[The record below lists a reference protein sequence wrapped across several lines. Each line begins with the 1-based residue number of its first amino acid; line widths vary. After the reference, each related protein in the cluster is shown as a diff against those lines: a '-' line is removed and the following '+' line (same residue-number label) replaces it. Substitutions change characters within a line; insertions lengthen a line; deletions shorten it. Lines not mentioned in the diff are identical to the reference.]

1 MSVQFNLLPDVKMD
15 YLKAQRSRN
24 TIVSA
29 AVLISVVSFVI
40 FLITFFSVSVIQ
52 HGQQK
57 KLDGDIKTASTK
69 LSSLKGLDQVLTVQS
84 QLGTLVQLHTSK
96 HISSRIFTY
105 LPQVSPSNVQ
115 IGRLSLDMSA
125 NTMQIDGTAPSQLAV
140 NTFID
145 TLKFTTYTTPGSS
158 APKSAFPSVVLTSF
172 SVGSGTSNYSL
183 TVGFDPVLFANNIT
197 DANGKKAAPTLNV
210 PKQTTTRSVLED
222 PTQLFNGQF
231 SQPGSTG
238 GGGQ

>member
-1 MSVQFNLLPDVKMD
+1 MSVQFNLLPDVKLD

-24 TIVSA
+24 TIISA
-29 AVLISVVSFVI
+29 AIMISIVSFVV

-52 HGQQK
+52 HSQQK
-57 KLDGDIKTASTK
+57 TLDSQIATASKK
-69 LSSLKGLDQVLTVQS
+69 LNGLTGLDQVLTVQN
-84 QLGTLVQLHTSK
+84 QLTTLVQLHTDK

-115 IGRLSLDMSA
+115 IGRLSLDLSA
-125 NTMQIDGTAPSQLAV
+125 NTLQLDGTAPSQLAV

-145 TLKFTTYTTPGSS
+145 TLKFTTYTTPSS
-158 APKSAFPSVVLTSF
+158 TTPKPAFPSVVLTSF

-183 TVGFDPVLFANNIT
+183 TIGFDPVLFANNIT

-210 PKQTTTRSVLED
+210 PKQTTTRSVIED
-222 PTQLFNGQF
+222 PTALFNGQF
-231 SQPGSTG
+231 NQPGTTN